1 MNIRKVKPE
10 DARQIAEIYNYYVL
24 ETHHSFENE
33 ALSVN
38 DMMDRIDAITESCPF
53 LVCENDGE
61 IFGFAYGTH
70 YKPRSAYKHS
80 VEVSVYL
87 KNDSKQKGIGT
98 KLYEKLF
105 KEIDKMDVH
114 AIIAGIS
121 LPNEA
126 SIKLHEKF
134 GFEKVAHF
142 REVGFKMNR
151 WVDVGYWELVKGK

>member
-1 MNIRKVKPE
+1 MEIRKVTLT
-10 DARQIAEIYNYYVL
+10 DARQIAEIYNFYVL

-33 ALSVN
+33 EVSLN
-38 DMMDRIDAITESCPF
+38 DMMDRIEAISADCPF
-53 LVCENDGE
+53 LVCEENGE
-61 IFGFAYGTH
+61 ILGFAYATH

-80 VEVSVYL
+80 VEVSVYI
-87 KNDSKQKGIGT
+87 KNDVKHKGIGT

-105 KEIDKMDVH
+105 EEIDKMNVH

-121 LPNEA
+121 LPNDA

-142 REVGFKMNR
+142 REVGFKMGR
-151 WVDVGYWELVKGK
+151 WIDVGYWEVIREK